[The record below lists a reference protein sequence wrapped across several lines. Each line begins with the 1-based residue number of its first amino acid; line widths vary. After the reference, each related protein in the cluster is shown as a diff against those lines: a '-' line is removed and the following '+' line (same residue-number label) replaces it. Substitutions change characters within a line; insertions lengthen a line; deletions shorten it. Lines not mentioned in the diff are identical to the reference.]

1 MMKTLLPA
9 LIAGSM
15 AIPAAA
21 AAQSLP
27 SASVGV
33 VDLNKLRSE
42 CTACQTAL
50 AQLQQQQQQLG
61 QRRNE
66 LAAPLNTEGQAI
78 QAEVQALNG
87 KQPSQALQQRV
98 QSLQQREA
106 QANRELAQREQV
118 LQRNAAYVRQQI
130 DAQLSPALDAV
141 MTRRKATVMIDV
153 SQSLRH
159 NPAVDLTNDVMAEL
173 NKRLTTLATVAPAP
187 QQPAQQQTPQGR

>member
-1 MMKTLLPA
+1 MMKYLLPA
-9 LIAGSM
+9 LAAGTM

-21 AAQSLP
+21 NAQSLP
-27 SASVGV
+27 SSAVGV
-33 VDLNKLRSE
+33 VDLNKLRAE

-50 AQLQQQQQQLG
+50 AQLQQQQQQLT

-78 QAEVQALNG
+78 QAEIQALNG
-87 KQPSQALQQRV
+87 KQPTQALQQRV
-98 QSLQQREA
+98 QSLQQRES
-106 QANRELAQREQV
+106 QANRELAQREQT

-141 MTRRKATVMIDV
+141 MARRKATVMIDV

-159 NPAVDLTNDVMAEL
+159 NPAIDVTNDVMAEL
-173 NKRLTTLATVAPAP
+173 NQRLTSLQTVAPAP